1 MAIIEQIQC
10 LGTKV
15 AQKLDSSHTTE
26 LGYLSDP
33 PAPNCV
39 IYQEHTGCC
48 SRGALDGYHL
58 ASYGDLPRAMPDTLE
73 GK

>member
-1 MAIIEQIQC
+1 M
-10 LGTKV
+10 GTKV
-15 AQKLDSSHTTE
+15 AQKLDSSHTME

-33 PAPNCV
+33 LAPNLV
-39 IYQEHTGCC
+39 IYQEHTGCS

-73 GK
+73 GR